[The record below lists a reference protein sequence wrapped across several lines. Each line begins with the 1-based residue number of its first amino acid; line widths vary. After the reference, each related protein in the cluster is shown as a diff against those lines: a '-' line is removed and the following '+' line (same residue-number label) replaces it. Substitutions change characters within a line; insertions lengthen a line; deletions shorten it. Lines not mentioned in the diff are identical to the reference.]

1 MKTLILI
8 PTYNERD
15 NAPRICAEIHA
26 LGLDADL
33 LFVDDNSP
41 DGTGKLLEELKPKFP
56 RLHVRHRAGKL
67 GIGSAH
73 QEAIAWAYE
82 QGYTTLVTMDCDFTH
97 APSDIP
103 AMMAATEKSDVAVGS
118 RWLQRDS
125 LPGWNLFRRLMTA
138 GGHFLTRR
146 VLNVPQDASGA
157 FRCYRLDRIPREV
170 FPLAKSPG
178 YAFFYESLF
187 VLNRNRFNIAEVP
200 IVLPARTY
208 GHSKMSTAAAIK
220 SALHIFGLW
229 FSNLRRPEQFL
240 VARLKPEIDPA
251 LVDPQGWDD
260 YWSGQSSGLYDL
272 IAGVYR
278 RLIIKRNLNHAMQRV
293 FAPGAT
299 VLHAG
304 CGGGQVDQDL
314 QRTMRVTGL
323 DISPGALF
331 LYSRNNPGAA
341 AVKHGSIFALPFAD
355 ASFDGIYNLGVMEH
369 FTPEQIEQILKEFR
383 RVLRPGGKAVMF
395 WPHARATSVFVLKAV
410 HLILNRVAKS
420 KKQLHPPELTHMESR
435 AHAQRLVSAA
445 GFELADYRFGLR
457 DFFVQ
462 AVVVAGK
469 QNEPAG
475 PLSK

>member
-1 MKTLILI
+1 MPRTLVFI

-33 LFVDDNSP
+33 MFIDDGSP
-41 DGTGKLLEELKPKFP
+41 DGTGKLLDELKPKFP
-56 RLHVRHRAGKL
+56 RLMVRHRAGRL

-73 QEAIAWAYE
+73 REAIEWAYE
-82 QGYTTLVTMDCDFTH
+82 QGYERMVTMDCDFTH

-103 AMMAATEKSDVAVGS
+103 VLLAAADKNDLAVGS
-118 RWLQRDS
+118 RWLRRDS

-138 GGHFLTRR
+138 GGHLLTQR
-146 VLNVPQDASGA
+146 VLGVPQDASGA
-157 FRCYRLDRIPREV
+157 FRCYRLDRIPRALFQLV
-170 FPLAKSPG
+170 KSRG

-187 VLNRNRFNIAEVP
+187 IFNRNRFAITEVP

-208 GHSKMSTAAAIK
+208 GHSKMSMPAALK
-220 SALHIFGLW
+220 SALHVFELW
-229 FSNLRRPEQFL
+229 LANLRRPEQFL
-240 VARLKPEIDPA
+240 VARLKPEIDPT

-260 YWSGQSSGLYDL
+260 YWSGQSRGAYDL

-278 RLIIKRNLNHAMQRV
+278 RMIIKRNLNHAISRV
-293 FAPGAT
+293 FAPGSSL
-299 VLHAG
+299 LHAG

-314 QRTMRVTGL
+314 QNVMRVTGL

-341 AVKHGSIFALPFAD
+341 GVKHGSIFALPFAD
-355 ASFDGIYNLGVMEH
+355 GTFDGIYNLGVMEH
-369 FTPEQIEQILKEFR
+369 FTSEQIAQILKEFR

-395 WPHARATSVFVLKAV
+395 WPHARATSVFVLKTV
-410 HLILNRVAKS
+410 HVVLARLLKS
-420 KKQLHPPELTHMESR
+420 KKKLHPPEITHMKSR
-435 AHAQRLVSAA
+435 AHAHTLVSEA

-469 QNEPAG
+469 PA
-475 PLSK
+475 PQARQPS